1 MCFCCIVHSV
11 FHFLST
17 FVDVHCIII
26 VFSFLV
32 VGAHL
37 LVHVM
42 LL

>member
-1 MCFCCIVHSV
+1 VCFCCIVHNV
-11 FHFLST
+11 FHFLSSI
-17 FVDVHCIII
+17 VDVHCIVICF
-26 VFSFLV
+26 VV